1 MSCLVIHVAVM
12 QELQA
17 VKGKVEELTCERDKA
32 CSESVIVRQ
41 QRDCHADHAQ
51 LLVKENKRLLGQL
64 QALKVQQ
71 AQMSVAAAQQ
81 EAKLSASSS
90 AKSSVVANV
99 SKQEQ
104 QAQSVGKE
112 KSIRRIEPDFTG
124 EDVQNVL
131 HDKPFDL
138 SLKVLP
144 KQRTDAQ
151 AVLQQAQQIRAAK
164 RRS

>member
-1 MSCLVIHVAVM
+1 MAVL

-51 LLVKENKRLLGQL
+51 LLVKENKRLLSQL
-64 QALKVQQ
+64 QALKAQQ
-71 AQMSVAAAQQ
+71 AQTAVASAQQ

-90 AKSSVVANV
+90 AKTSVIANI

-104 QAQSVGKE
+104 QAQPVGKE
-112 KSIRRIEPDFTG
+112 KSIRRVEPDFTG
-124 EDVQNVL
+124 QDVQNML

-138 SLKVLP
+138 SMKVLP

-151 AVLQQAQQIRAAK
+151 AVLQQAQQIRVAK